1 MSHTGLL
8 QGFEIQCNTVW
19 SEKSLPF
26 RTAVGV
32 CLRLKENIS
41 TLWSFQSVYL
51 KLTRIIVFSMY
62 HINMSKSIVLYVNNV
77 DVTITTLSM
86 KDQGLRNT
94 DFINEV
100 ILKGRHAF
108 SSSNP
113 MAICYLL
120 KRYVKTVVNTWVVLK
135 FRTRVFLIENWI
147 NIGELTL

>member
-1 MSHTGLL
+1 
-8 QGFEIQCNTVW
+8 
-19 SEKSLPF
+19 
-26 RTAVGV
+26 
-32 CLRLKENIS
+32 
-41 TLWSFQSVYL
+41 
-51 KLTRIIVFSMY
+51 MY
-62 HINMSKSIVLYVNNV
+62 RINMSKSIVLYVNNV

-120 KRYVKTVVNTWVVLK
+120 KR
-135 FRTRVFLIENWI
+135 
-147 NIGELTL
+147 